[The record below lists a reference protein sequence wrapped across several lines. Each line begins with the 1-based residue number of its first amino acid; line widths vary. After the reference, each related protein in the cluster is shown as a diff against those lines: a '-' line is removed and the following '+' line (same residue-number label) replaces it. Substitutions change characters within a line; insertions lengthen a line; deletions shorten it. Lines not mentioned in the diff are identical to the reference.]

1 LKTYSTITPAVNQVE
16 FSPYLFLKDLLDYC
30 NREKIILQAYSP
42 LLRGKKFKDPRLL
55 QLAKKYNKT
64 PAQIILRWDIEL
76 RVSPIPKSS
85 NPERLKE
92 NFDVFDFQLSQED
105 IHLMNGFNE
114 NLRVVEDPM
123 DYF

>member
-1 LKTYSTITPAVNQVE
+1 MNQVE